1 MLCGYI
7 TYTGR
12 TSMEVCVRTY
22 VEELNGHKR
31 LINVAYLVMVAL
43 DENERPVE
51 VPRLVL
57 TTEEERR
64 EWEAAQERTRIRKER
79 RKAEK
84 ALRF

>member
-1 MLCGYI
+1 M

-12 TSMEVCVRTY
+12 TSMEICVETY
-22 VEELNGHKR
+22 VEELSGEKR

-43 DENERPVE
+43 DEHERPVE

>member
-1 MLCGYI
+1 
-7 TYTGR
+7 
-12 TSMEVCVRTY
+12 MEVCVRTY
-22 VEELNGHKR
+22 VEELSGNKR

-43 DENERPVE
+43 DEDEHPVE

-57 TTEEERR
+57 ATEEERR

-84 ALRF
+84 EAGRI